1 MFPCTTRCL
10 CSHPQRHGLQ
20 LSHTRSSSLFHQ
32 QVRGVT
38 CSGKNVSLWP
48 QREGSLFSKGY
59 KVQEARKP
67 PAEIDNFVGSQPE
80 VIPGKGEGLWK
91 GFRVGTAQAL
101 PYEFRDHAQI
111 YFHLCELY
119 FTAKQKDIMSFAKVR
134 PGWKSCSSHLSA
146 TVTLKKAPHL

>member
-1 MFPCTTRCL
+1 M
-10 CSHPQRHGLQ
+10 
-20 LSHTRSSSLFHQ
+20 
-32 QVRGVT
+32 
-38 CSGKNVSLWP
+38 
-48 QREGSLFSKGY
+48 
-59 KVQEARKP
+59 QEARKP

-134 PGWKSCSSHLSA
+134 PG
-146 TVTLKKAPHL
+146 